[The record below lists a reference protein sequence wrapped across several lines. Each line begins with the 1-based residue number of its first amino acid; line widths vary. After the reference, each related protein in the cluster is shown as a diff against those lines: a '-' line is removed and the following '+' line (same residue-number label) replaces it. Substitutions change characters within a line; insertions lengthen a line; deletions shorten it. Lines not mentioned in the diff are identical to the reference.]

1 MMRALLFLLVAA
13 LLAATAQADT
23 IAVTNARVV
32 TMGKSGE
39 IASGTIV
46 IRAGRIAAVGANVA
60 VPRDARVIDAK
71 GRIVTPGIF
80 VAGTNLGAVEVDL
93 EKSANDGAT
102 SSRTLSAAFDVH
114 YGIDPASIAIP
125 IARLGGVTHALV
137 TPGYAD
143 AEGRELLFAGQAAIV
158 RLADGRDPVL
168 RLRAAMVLELGEGGA
183 ARAGGARGSSIPAL
197 EADLAD
203 VRWYMRNPGRYNTGS
218 SRDLRLSL
226 SDLKALV
233 PVVHKR
239 MPLIVGVHRAA
250 DIRGV
255 LKLARAH
262 GLRIVLA
269 GAEEGWMVA
278 ADIAKARVPVIL
290 SATANLPASFESLG
304 ATMENAA
311 RLHAAGVTIAFSN
324 GDDGHRIREVRY
336 DAGNAVAHGLPYKA
350 ALEAIT
356 INPARIFGMGASSGS
371 IERGKSA
378 DLVVW
383 SGDPLEPMTQAEA
396 VIIEGR
402 EQPLDTRARDLA
414 RRYKD
419 LGGPLPPAYKQ

>member
-1 MMRALLFLLVAA
+1 MRTLLFALLSSFVALGA
-13 LLAATAQADT
+13 HADT
-23 IAVTNARVV
+23 IAVTNARIF
-32 TMGKSGE
+32 TMGKAGE
-39 IASGTIV
+39 IASGTVV
-46 IRAGRIAAVGANVA
+46 IHNGRIVAVGANVA
-60 VPRDARVIDAK
+60 IPKNARVIDAK
-71 GRIVTPGIF
+71 GRPVTPGIF

-93 EKSANDGAT
+93 ETTANDGAT
-102 SSRTLSAAFDVH
+102 SSPTLSAAFDVH
-114 YGIDPASIAIP
+114 YGIDPASTAIP

-143 AEGRELLFAGQAAIV
+143 AEGRDLLFAGQAALV
-158 RLADGRDPVL
+158 RLADGEDPVV
-168 RLRAAMVLELGEGGA
+168 RPRAAMMLELGEGAA
-183 ARAGGARGSSIPAL
+183 ARAGGARGASIPAL

-203 VRWYMRNPGRYNTGS
+203 VRWYMRSPGRYNAGA
-218 SRDLRLSL
+218 SRELRLSMP
-226 SDLKALV
+226 DLKALV
-233 PVVHKR
+233 PVVTKR

-250 DIRGV
+250 DIRAV
-255 LKLARAH
+255 LKLAREQ
-262 GLRIVLA
+262 GLRIVLS

-311 RLHAAGVTIAFSN
+311 RLHREGVTIAFSN

-356 INPARIFGMGASSGS
+356 INPARIFGMRDTGA
-371 IERGKSA
+371 IERGKSG

-383 SGDPLEPMTQAEA
+383 NGDPLEPMTQAQA
-396 VIIEGR
+396 VIIGGV
-402 EQPLDTRARDLA
+402 EQPMDSRALDLA

-419 LGGPLPPAYKQ
+419 LSGPLPPAYKQ